1 MSTIAPP
8 SALGQLPRRSPRPS
22 VTRLASFAFS
32 LLTLAFL
39 LLMLGLF
46 LVQSLPVWKHSGAG
60 FITGTQDR
68 SLKDRTHEP
77 PKPMWHYPDK
87 QFGSLLMLYG
97 TAVVALIALA
107 LAAPVGIGAA
117 IFTSEYLP
125 RRPRLA
131 FKLTIELLAGIPSV
145 VYGLLGILF
154 LRNYVYD
161 ALTRLGLDPLSGD
174 TLLTAGILLAVMILP
189 TVMTLTDDALRAVS
203 AQQRVA
209 ARGLGLTRTQVICT
223 IALPQARSGILAA
236 ILLALGRALGET
248 IAVFLVVGRQ
258 DNVWP
263 QHLLSL
269 RPIIKAGQTLTTK
282 LGGAEV
288 NIAYGDP
295 LHWAAIVALGLLLL
309 VVVVAVTWI
318 GAALGRRSTIHA

>member
-1 MSTIAPP
+1 MSSISSPA
-8 SALGQLPRRSPRPS
+8 SSGLLPRRSTRPS

-39 LLMLGLF
+39 LFMLGLF
-46 LVQSLPVWKHSGAG
+46 LVQSLPVWRHSGAG
-60 FITGTQDR
+60 FLTGT
-68 SLKDRTHEP
+68 K
-77 PKPMWHYPDK
+77 WHYPSK
-87 QFGSLLMLYG
+87 LFGSLPMLYG

-125 RRPRLA
+125 RRLRLA
-131 FKLTIELLAGIPSV
+131 VKLTIELLAGIPSV

-161 ALTRLGLDPLSGD
+161 ALTRMGLDPLSGD
-174 TLLTAGILLAVMILP
+174 TLVTAGILLAVMILP

-203 AQQRVA
+203 AQQRIA
-209 ARGLGLTRTQVICT
+209 ARGLGLSRTQVICT

-236 ILLALGRALGET
+236 VLLALGRALGET

-263 QHLLSL
+263 RHLLSL
-269 RPIIKAGQTLTTK
+269 RPIVKAGQTLTSK

-318 GAALGRRSTIHA
+318 GAALGRRSAIHA